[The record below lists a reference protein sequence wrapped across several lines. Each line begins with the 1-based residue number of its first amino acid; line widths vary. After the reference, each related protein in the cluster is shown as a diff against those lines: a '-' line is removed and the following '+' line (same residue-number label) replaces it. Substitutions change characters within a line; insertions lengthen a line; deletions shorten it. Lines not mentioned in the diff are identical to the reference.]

1 MSVTRIQRTFKTSP
15 HAVYRALTE
24 ATAIQKWRVPDG
36 MRSEMHAFDAREGGA
51 FRISLIYDDVDAQ
64 GKSSAHTDTYH
75 GRFVT
80 LIEDELVI
88 ETMEFETD
96 DPAMQGVM
104 TTTYEIE
111 MAENGATLSATH
123 EGVPPGVAPEDN
135 EAGWRMSLDKLA
147 ALLEA

>member
-1 MSVTRIQRTFKTSP
+1 VSVTRIQRTFKTSP

-24 ATAIQKWRVPDG
+24 ASAIQKWRVPDG

-80 LIEDELVI
+80 LVEDELVI

>member
-1 MSVTRIQRTFKTSP
+1 
-15 HAVYRALTE
+15 
-24 ATAIQKWRVPDG
+24 

-80 LIEDELVI
+80 LVEDELVI

-96 DPAMQGVM
+96 EPALQGVM

>member
-15 HAVYRALTE
+15 TALYRALTD
-24 ATAIQKWRVPDG
+24 AASIQKWRVPDG

-51 FRISLIYDDVDAQ
+51 FRISLTYDDLDAQ

-80 LIEDELVI
+80 LIPDELVV

-96 DPAMQGVM
+96 DPSMQGVM

-111 MAENGATLSATH
+111 MAENGAHLSATH
-123 EGVPPGVAPEDN
+123 EGVPPGVTPEDN
-135 EAGWRMSLDKLA
+135 ELGWRMSLDKLA
-147 ALLEA
+147 ALIEA

>member
-80 LIEDELVI
+80 LIPDELVI

>member
-15 HAVYRALTE
+15 AALYHALTN
-24 ATAIQKWRVPDG
+24 AAAIQKWRVPDG
-36 MRSEMHAFDAREGGA
+36 MRSEMLAFDPREGGV

-80 LIEDELVI
+80 LVSDELVI

-111 MAENGATLSATH
+111 LAENGAHLSATH

>member
-24 ATAIQKWRVPDG
+24 ASAIQKWRVPDG

>member
-1 MSVTRIQRTFKTSP
+1 VSVTRIQRTFKTSP
-15 HAVYRALTE
+15 HAVYRALTS
-24 ATAIQKWRVPDG
+24 AAAIQKWRVPDG

-64 GKSSAHTDTYH
+64 GKSSAHMDTYH

-80 LIEDELVI
+80 LVEDELVI
-88 ETMEFETD
+88 ETMEFETE
-96 DPAMQGVM
+96 DPALQGVM

>member
-15 HAVYRALTE
+15 GAVYRALTS
-24 ATAIQKWRVPDG
+24 AAAIQKWRVPDG
-36 MRSEMHAFDAREGGA
+36 MRSQMHAFDAREGGA

>member
-15 HAVYRALTE
+15 SAVYHALTD
-24 ATAIQKWRVPDG
+24 AAAIQKWRVPDG
-36 MRSEMHAFDAREGGA
+36 MRSEMHAFDAHEGGA

-80 LIEDELVI
+80 LIPDELVI
-88 ETMEFETD
+88 ETMEFETG

-111 MAENGATLSATH
+111 LAENGAHLSATH

-135 EAGWRMSLDKLA
+135 EAGWRLSLDKLA
-147 ALLEA
+147 ALVEA

>member
-24 ATAIQKWRVPDG
+24 ASAIQKWRVPDG

-80 LIEDELVI
+80 LVEDELVI